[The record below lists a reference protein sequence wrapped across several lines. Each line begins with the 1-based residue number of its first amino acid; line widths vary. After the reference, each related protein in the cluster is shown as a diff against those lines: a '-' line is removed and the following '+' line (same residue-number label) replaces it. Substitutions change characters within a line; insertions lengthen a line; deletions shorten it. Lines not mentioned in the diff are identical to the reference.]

1 LPTIVAAVLELAAEH
16 ALAVG
21 VGDLFELEGAFE
33 GDGMRQAVAAVVW
46 DAID

>member
-1 LPTIVAAVLELAAEH
+1 MFELAGKA

-21 VGDLFELEGAFE
+21 VGDLLELQRALQ
-33 GDGMRQAVAAVVW
+33 GDGVCHAVAQVVW